1 MPQQFWDKFWFTAAD
16 PKPLGF
22 VRIGWSLLTIAYL
35 ATWFVDV
42 TTWIGSDG
50 ILATPRIAELL
61 QSAADEQ
68 PIYLRISPL
77 YWMQS
82 ETLLYAY
89 LSLGIALAVIAATG
103 LFGRISSLCMWLFVI
118 SIVHRAPMLGGLC
131 EPILTMG
138 WGYLTIHSGKEQ
150 KPFRLGLS
158 DSTPSLAANIALH
171 LMQIHLYAWIML
183 SLASQLGGLVWWQG
197 EAVWW
202 LASESRSPALSL
214 SWLGRN
220 VYALNALT
228 HGVIIAQCLALFML
242 WPKAV
247 RKYGVCALWAT
258 CGLLILVS
266 DQLLYPLLLAIL
278 GIVFWDV
285 AWVSDPRSNINESRS

>member
-1 MPQQFWDKFWFTAAD
+1 MLQQLWDKFWFTPAD

-22 VRIGWSLLTIAYL
+22 VRVAWSLLTIVYL
-35 ATWFVDV
+35 VMWFIDIDL
-42 TTWIGSDG
+42 WLGNDG

-77 YWMQS
+77 YWIQS

-89 LSLGIALAVIAATG
+89 LTLGIGLCIAAG
-103 LFGRISSLCMWLFVI
+103 MGFGGRLLSLCVWLFVI
-118 SIVHRAPMLGGLC
+118 SIVHRAPMLSGLC
-131 EPILTMG
+131 EPLLTMG

-150 KPFRLGLS
+150 NLLRVGLYDNMPTLS
-158 DSTPSLAANIALH
+158 ANIALRF
-171 LMQIHLYAWIML
+171 LQVHLYAWLLL
-183 SLASQLGGLVWWQG
+183 SVASQSGGLVWWQG

-228 HGVIIAQCLALFML
+228 HGIIITQLLALLML
-242 WPKAV
+242 WPNEV
-247 RKYGVCALWAT
+247 RRFGVISLWIA
-258 CGLLILVS
+258 CGLLLLVS
-266 DQLLYPLLLAIL
+266 DQMLYPAALAIL
-278 GIVFWDV
+278 GIAFWL
-285 AWVSDPRSNINESRS
+285 RSSASADLV

>member
-42 TTWIGSDG
+42 TTWIGRDG

-103 LFGRISSLCMWLFVI
+103 LFGRIGSFCMWLFVI
-118 SIVHRAPMLGGLC
+118 SIVHRAPMLSGLC

-150 KPFRLGLS
+150 NLFRLGLY
-158 DSTPSLAANIALH
+158 DPTPSLAANIALH

-214 SWLGRN
+214 NWLGRN
-220 VYALNALT
+220 PYALNALT
-228 HGVIIAQCLALFML
+228 HGVIISQCLALFML
-242 WPKAV
+242 WPTAV

-266 DQLLYPLLLAIL
+266 DQLLYPLSLAIL
-278 GIVFWDV
+278 GIAFWNL
-285 AWVSDPRSNINESRS
+285 AWVSDPGHER